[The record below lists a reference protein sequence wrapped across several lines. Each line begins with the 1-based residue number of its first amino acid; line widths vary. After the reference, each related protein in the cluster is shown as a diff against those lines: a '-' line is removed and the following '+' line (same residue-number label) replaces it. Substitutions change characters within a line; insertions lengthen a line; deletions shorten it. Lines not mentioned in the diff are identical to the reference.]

1 MGISDA
7 SLRHRAVQIA
17 AELPSDP
24 ELACQVLKY
33 AQEVVDNFMRP
44 RMPQDAKILAHP
56 ALVAASPKSRSLA
69 PESPSAAP
77 YQSQSVVIPGTA

>member
-24 ELACQVLKY
+24 ELACRVLKY
-33 AQEVVDNFMRP
+33 AQEVVDNFLRP
-44 RMPQDAKILAHP
+44 RLPPDAKILVHP
-56 ALVAASPKSRSLA
+56 ALAASSPNFLA
-69 PESPSAAP
+69 SATDSPSASP